1 MRSENFEEERE
12 DLDTKFKIDAIIG
25 KAEEKNKKIENCLEY
40 LLINLY
46 YIKDLREYCKN
57 NLNKNNIQNNE
68 NYLFDAFSE
77 FVLEN
82 MNNFGN
88 NLNIGSSS
96 NIRERVKNFMK
107 IFYDKNLGEN
117 IIFEEGHENK
127 GYQSLIEKIIDAFKN
142 DIKIKNKN
150 SNEPNNNNTVNKI
163 EELFYGIKQSDNNEK
178 EFFNTL
184 YINPK
189 KLRIDEKAQSINLN
203 EIKNSLTLEKT
214 GIIKLAE
221 ILILILDK
229 DDIIKNIIPL
239 ELIVNIK
246 NEQYNERYIFVSSI
260 QNDESFSKFCSI
272 IKKENKLYKIEYNSD
287 NNSYKEV
294 EISDLNEINKSS
306 ILFYKKIK
314 EINYSSGYN
323 NIYNSRNNIDLSMN
337 PVGQT
342 TKIVLNREGFHMSNL

>member
-1 MRSENFEEERE
+1 M
-12 DLDTKFKIDAIIG
+12 
-25 KAEEKNKKIENCLEY
+25 
-40 LLINLY
+40 
-46 YIKDLREYCKN
+46 
-57 NLNKNNIQNNE
+57 
-68 NYLFDAFSE
+68 
-77 FVLEN
+77 
-82 MNNFGN
+82 
-88 NLNIGSSS
+88 
-96 NIRERVKNFMK
+96 
-107 IFYDKNLGEN
+107 
-117 IIFEEGHENK
+117 
-127 GYQSLIEKIIDAFKN
+127 
-142 DIKIKNKN
+142 
-150 SNEPNNNNTVNKI
+150 
-163 EELFYGIKQSDNNEK
+163 
-178 EFFNTL
+178 
-184 YINPK
+184 
-189 KLRIDEKAQSINLN
+189 RIDEKAQSINLN

-314 EINYSSGYN
+314 EINYSSGHN

-337 PVGQT
+337 PVDQT